1 MFSRCLF
8 ATTTMVALFAGLARA
23 QDLSFGRRIFHEKAD
38 CQFCHG
44 IDGDERGD
52 PRSDAAYDDAVFR
65 ARHNHCGLTST
76 ALILKRLLLSWP

>member
-1 MFSRCLF
+1 METKQQDMFSRCLF

-23 QDLSFGRRIFHEKAD
+23 KDLSFGRRIFHEKAD

-52 PRSDAAYDDAVFR
+52 PRSPEAVDRGDHLRTALHADAA
-65 ARHNHCGLTST
+65 L
-76 ALILKRLLLSWP
+76 